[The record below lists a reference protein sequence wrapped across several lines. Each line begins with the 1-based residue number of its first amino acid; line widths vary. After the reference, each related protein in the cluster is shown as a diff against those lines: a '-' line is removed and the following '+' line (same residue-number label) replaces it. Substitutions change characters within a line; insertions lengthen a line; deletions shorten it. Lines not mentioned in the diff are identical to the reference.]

1 MTKRARSGAGRS
13 RPAPRTTNWT
23 LIGGLIA
30 VGLIVLAG
38 LLFLATREPVVVS
51 LEDYCAQNPTHCF
64 ARGPADAPVTLVEVS
79 DYNCG
84 ACRAFHDQTADR
96 LIQEYVETDQIR
108 WLVLPFALWATT
120 IPAAEAAF
128 CAAEQDAFFAFH
140 DNAFSLQNSSAGV
153 SRAGFMQVAQQVGM
167 DTEAY
172 GRCLDSGRYSSAVQ
186 SNIRAAQAVGVKATP
201 SFFVNGIKIEG
212 AQPFATFQQR
222 INSFL
227 NF

>member
-1 MTKRARSGAGRS
+1 MTKRTKGAGRT
-13 RPAPRTTNWT
+13 RPAQRQTNWM
-23 LIGGLIA
+23 LIGGVIA
-30 VGLIVLAG
+30 AGIISLAG
-38 LLFLATREPVVVS
+38 LLFLATREPAVVS
-51 LEDYCAQNPTHCF
+51 LEDYCAQNPNNCF
-64 ARGPADAPVTLVEVS
+64 VRGPVDAPVTLVEVS

-84 ACRAFHDQTADR
+84 ACRAFHEQTADR
-96 LIQEYVETDQIR
+96 LLQEYVETDQVR
-108 WLVLPFALWATT
+108 WLVVPFALWATT

-140 DNAFSLQNSSAGV
+140 DNAFSLQNSSTGLN
-153 SRAGFMQVAQQVGM
+153 RAGFMQLAGQLDM

-172 GRCLDSGRYSSAVQ
+172 GRCLDSGRYSSTVQ
-186 SNIRAAQAVGVKATP
+186 SNIRAVQAVGVKATP
-201 SFFVNGIKIEG
+201 SFFVNGLKIEG